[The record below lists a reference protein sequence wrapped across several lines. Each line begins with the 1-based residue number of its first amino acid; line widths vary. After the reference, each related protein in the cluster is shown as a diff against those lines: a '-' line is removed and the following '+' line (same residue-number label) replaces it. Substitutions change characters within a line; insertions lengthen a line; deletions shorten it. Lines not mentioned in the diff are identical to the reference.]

1 MKKVY
6 GYTLIG
12 IGFTIDVIIFGW
24 IMLWSYINIFKT
36 PTVSFT
42 DLLCVA
48 LLLFASLAFSFRTA
62 SRLRKKPIYD
72 QLSLDER
79 EQVRTEFYDSRYDA
93 AMRRKEDELA
103 RERTHKEKEKRDAE
117 EAIRL
122 LYKHMPERI
131 QTKSIILRN
140 ELEELGEYQDQDLAG
155 TENLTAIRAPIP
167 KFSSKEQ
174 SLLWSMSHKIADA
187 IIDLALQNHAAETG
201 EPEIQIDTPALYE
214 YKWQL
219 RKEVERDSKAHLTDL
234 DRYYY
239 TPATPMWRAED
250 FKRYGLFEKDKR

>member
-6 GYTLIG
+6 KYTLVG
-12 IGFTIDVIIFGW
+12 IGFTIDIVIFGW

-72 QLSLDER
+72 QLGLDER
-79 EQVRTEFYDSRYDA
+79 EQVRQEYYDERHDGYL
-93 AMRRKEDELA
+93 RREEETRA
-103 RERTHKEKEKRDAE
+103 RERTHKEKKRRDAQ
-117 EAIRL
+117 EAVRL
-122 LYKHMPERI
+122 LYEHMPERV
-131 QTKSIILRN
+131 QTKSIILYH
-140 ELEELGEYQDQDLAG
+140 ELQELGEYQDQDLAG
-155 TENLTAIRAPIP
+155 TEDLTAIRAPIP
-167 KFSSKEQ
+167 EFSSKEG

-187 IIDLALQNHAAETG
+187 VIDLALENHAAETG
-201 EPEIQIDTPALYE
+201 EPEIQIDTPALYK
-214 YKWQL
+214 YKRQL
-219 RKEVERDSKAHLTDL
+219 RKEVERDAKAHLTDL

-239 TPATPMWRAED
+239 TPATCMWRAED
-250 FKRYGLFEKDKR
+250 FKRYALEED

>member
-6 GYTLIG
+6 RYTLTG

-24 IMLWSYINIFKT
+24 IMLWSYVNIFKT

-72 QLSLDER
+72 QLSLPER
-79 EQVRTEFYDSRYDA
+79 EQVRTEFYDSHHDA
-93 AMRRKEDELA
+93 EIRRREEQDA
-103 RERTHKEKEKRDAE
+103 RERTHKEKEKRDAQ

-122 LYKHMPERI
+122 LYEHMPERI
-131 QTKSIILRN
+131 RTKSIILRN
-140 ELEELGEYQDQDLAG
+140 ELQELGEYNDQDLAG
-155 TENLTAIRAPIP
+155 TEDLTAIRAPIP
-167 KFSSKEQ
+167 RFSSKES
-174 SLLWSMSHKIADA
+174 SLLWSMSDKIADA
-187 IIDLALQNHAAETG
+187 IIDLALQNHAAELG
-201 EPEIQIDTPALYE
+201 ETEIAVDSPALCKYR
-214 YKWQL
+214 WSL
-219 RKEVERDSKAHLTDL
+219 RKEVRRDAKAHLTDL

-250 FKRYGLFEKDKR
+250 FKRYGSSEED

>member
-6 GYTLIG
+6 RHILIG

-72 QLSLDER
+72 QLSLPER
-79 EQVRTEFYDSRYDA
+79 EQVRTEYYDSRTDGEI
-93 AMRRKEDELA
+93 RHREEQDA

-122 LYKHMPERI
+122 LYEHMPERV

-140 ELEELGEYQDQDLAG
+140 ELEELGEYLDQDLAG
-155 TENLTAIRAPIP
+155 TEDLTAIRAPIP
-167 KFSSKEQ
+167 KFSSKE
-174 SLLWSMSHKIADA
+174 SYLLCDMAHNIADA
-187 IIDLALQNHAAETG
+187 VIDLAIHNHA
-201 EPEIQIDTPALYE
+201 PKE
-214 YKWQL
+214 YVPDRGKIYKIKWQL
-219 RKEVERDSKAHLTDL
+219 RKEVEQDAIGHLTDL

-239 TPATPMWRAED
+239 TPATCMWRAED
-250 FKRYGLFEKDKR
+250 FKRYALEED

>member
-6 GYTLIG
+6 KYTLVG
-12 IGFTIDVIIFGW
+12 IGFTIDIIIFGW

-72 QLSLDER
+72 QLGLDER
-79 EQVRTEFYDSRYDA
+79 EQVRQEYYDERHDGYL
-93 AMRRKEDELA
+93 RREEETRA
-103 RERTHKEKEKRDAE
+103 RERTHKEKERRDAE

-122 LYKHMPERI
+122 LYEHMPERV
-131 QTKSIILRN
+131 QTKSIILRH
-140 ELEELGEYQDQDLAG
+140 ELQELGEYDDQEIAG
-155 TENLTAIRAPIP
+155 IEQLTRIRAPIP

-174 SLLWSMSHKIADA
+174 SLLWSMSRRIADA
-187 IIDLALQNHAAETG
+187 IIDLAIENHTAELG
-201 EPEIQIDTPALYE
+201 EVSPESPALYR
-214 YKWQL
+214 YRWQL
-219 RKEVERDSKAHLTDL
+219 RKEVQKDAEAHLTNL

-250 FKRYGLFEKDKR
+250 FKRYASEED